1 MPDFERVEL
10 ASMPRFEW
18 DEDKR
23 EATVRKHRIDF
34 RDAVEVFD
42 APSPRAASSREGE
55 ARWNA
60 LGVVNGVARAVICA
74 VIYTVRDDAY
84 RIITARRARNNEQRA
99 YYQSVA

>member
-18 DEDKR
+18 DENKR

-34 RDAVEVFD
+34 RDAVEIFD
-42 APSPRAASSREGE
+42 APFLRAVSSREGE
-55 ARWNA
+55 ARWIA
-60 LGVVNGVARAVICA
+60 LGIVNGVALA

-84 RIITARRARNNEQRA
+84 RITTARRARNDERRA
-99 YYQSVA
+99 YYQSLA